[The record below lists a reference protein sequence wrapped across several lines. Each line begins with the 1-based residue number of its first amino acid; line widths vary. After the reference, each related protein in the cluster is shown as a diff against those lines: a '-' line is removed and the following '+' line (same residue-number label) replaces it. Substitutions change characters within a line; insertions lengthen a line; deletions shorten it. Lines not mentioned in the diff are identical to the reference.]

1 MDKKPQAVTIGKH
14 DCEDLRNMVY
24 TNTEHYT
31 MDRCMI
37 CERIIKFRWKS
48 WKKRLISIF

>member
-1 MDKKPQAVTIGKH
+1 MMNKEQPVTFAKH
-14 DCEDLRNMVY
+14 DCDNCRNVVY

-37 CERIIKFRWKS
+37 CERII
-48 WKKRLISIF
+48 